1 MKYITI
7 TFAVLLFNY
16 SLSQKVIS
24 YKKNGIEGVI
34 FTKEY
39 FKNNIQNFTPLISDI
54 DRIEFIIKNG
64 KENLTNF
71 YRQYIGIVRNEREIV
86 IQFFPKD
93 KIEKEYKTWRK
104 NYIYSQDD
112 INIRYAYYNLK
123 TKKLEIMPKEKFSG

>member
-71 YRQYIGIVRNEREIV
+71 YKQYIGIVRNEREIV
-86 IQFFPKD
+86 IQFFPRQN
-93 KIEKEYKTWRK
+93 RK
-104 NYIYSQDD
+104 GI
-112 INIRYAYYNLK
+112 
-123 TKKLEIMPKEKFSG
+123 